1 MRFNIEYIQKNS
13 TSLFHRFRWNAGK
26 DFKCPHCG
34 STRIS
39 KGIKQHHC
47 NSCNHSFSDTSN
59 TIFHSTKLPLWK
71 WLVSIYYFLESPR
84 GISSYTLAKYVSI
97 SQPTAWRILHLL
109 RSNIGTTIQATKDVI
124 LDEAYLGCDWHFKQA
139 YKKYEIVKNLET
151 RMRLENPRWVMP
163 INKATW
169 KRLNYQAASLDKMIV
184 LGIRDYKARKLELI
198 HMPTINQESVLNL
211 VKMRDSGIEHIITDQ
226 SPLYNKLPYNRSI
239 CNHKESKYKSGDGY
253 TSNPIEN
260 HFTHLKRM
268 WHGIYQWFSD
278 KYCQGYLDE
287 FAFRY
292 NHRKMRLEDRFQSLF
307 CLIITNVLPS

>member
-1 MRFNIEYIQKNS
+1 M
-13 TSLFHRFRWNAGK
+13 
-26 DFKCPHCG
+26 
-34 STRIS
+34 
-39 KGIKQHHC
+39 
-47 NSCNHSFSDTSN
+47 
-59 TIFHSTKLPLWK
+59 
-71 WLVSIYYFLESPR
+71 VSIYYFLESPR

-163 INKATW
+163 INKARW
-169 KRLNYQAASLDKMIV
+169 KRLHYQAASLDKMIV
-184 LGIRDYKARKLELI
+184 LGIRDNKARKLELI

-211 VKMRDSGIEHIITDQ
+211 VKMRDRGIEHVITDQ
-226 SPLYNKLPYNRSI
+226 SPLYNKLPYHRSI